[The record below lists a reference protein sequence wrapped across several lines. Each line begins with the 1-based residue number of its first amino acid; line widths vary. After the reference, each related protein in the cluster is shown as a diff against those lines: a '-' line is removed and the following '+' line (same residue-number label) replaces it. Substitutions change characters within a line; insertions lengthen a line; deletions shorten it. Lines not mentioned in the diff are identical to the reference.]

1 MRKKMKAEDNNNHET
16 NNQCLVLRDEIECN
30 LLVGN
35 YFLDE
40 GVCWPDY
47 EQSEGRQC
55 EKIGVQTADF
65 VTDEL
70 FQGVDQVQCDVDYPQ
85 DQDMQVAVD
94 CGRGVDFGDRDHAHV
109 RKQS

>member
-47 EQSEGRQC
+47 EQSEGR
-55 EKIGVQTADF
+55 
-65 VTDEL
+65 
-70 FQGVDQVQCDVDYPQ
+70 
-85 DQDMQVAVD
+85 
-94 CGRGVDFGDRDHAHV
+94 
-109 RKQS
+109 